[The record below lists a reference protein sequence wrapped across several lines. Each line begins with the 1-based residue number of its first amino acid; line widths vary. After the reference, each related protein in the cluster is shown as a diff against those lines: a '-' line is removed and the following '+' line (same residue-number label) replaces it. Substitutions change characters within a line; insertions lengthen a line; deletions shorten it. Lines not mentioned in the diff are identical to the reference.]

1 MRERRKLRVF
11 VFRNLHHKG
20 VVWSVQSSE
29 GRTISHNEHILV
41 KDARFVVQPAGR
53 EKVRATRKKTV
64 HAGIRGEVVTD
75 PFEAASLLAKIGRE
89 KNAYYNPYTT
99 DHFVGANGEK
109 LETAGVVLLTSVDGK
124 PRVFFS

>member
-1 MRERRKLRVF
+1 MRERRKLRGF

-20 VVWSVQSSE
+20 VVWSVQSE
-29 GRTISHNEHILV
+29 

-53 EKVRATRKKTV
+53 EKVRATKKKTV

-75 PFEAASLLAKIGRE
+75 PFEAATLLGQIDRTKT
-89 KNAYYNPYTT
+89 AYYNPYTT

-109 LETAGVVLLTSVDGK
+109 LETAGVVLLTSENGK

>member
-1 MRERRKLRVF
+1 MRERRKLRGF

-20 VVWSVQSSE
+20 VVWSVQSE
-29 GRTISHNEHILV
+29 GKTISHNEHILV
-41 KDARFVVQPAGR
+41 KDAKFVVQPAGR
-53 EKVRATRKKTV
+53 ERVRATKKKTV

-75 PFEAASLLAKIGRE
+75 PFEAAALLSQIDRTKT
-89 KNAYYNPYTT
+89 AYYNPYTT

>member
-1 MRERRKLRVF
+1 MRERRKLRGF

-20 VVWSVQSSE
+20 VVWSVQSE
-29 GRTISHNEHILV
+29 GKTISHNEHILV

-53 EKVRATRKKTV
+53 EKVRATKKKTV

-75 PFEAASLLAKIGRE
+75 PFEAATLLGQIDRTKT
-89 KNAYYNPYTT
+89 AYYNPYTT

-109 LETAGVVLLTSVDGK
+109 LETAGVVLLTSENGK

>member
-1 MRERRKLRVF
+1 MRERRKLKVF

-20 VVWSVQSSE
+20 VVWSVQNA
-29 GRTISHNEHILV
+29 GKTISHNEHILV

-53 EKVRATRKKTV
+53 DRVRATKKKTV

-75 PFEAASLLAKIGRE
+75 PFEAATLLNQIDRTKT
-89 KNAYYNPYTT
+89 AYYNPYTT

-109 LETAGVVLLTSVDGK
+109 LESAGVVLLTSLEGK